1 MGGCRVGCCK
11 LQLVLSSEDLPEHQE
26 TILQTEEEEEGRAK
40 GNLWL
45 QLGSLK
51 YPRCN

>member
-1 MGGCRVGCCK
+1 MGGCQVGCCK

-26 TILQTEEEEEGRAK
+26 TILQTEEEEGRVK

-45 QLGSLK
+45 QLESLK
-51 YPRCN
+51 YPRCH